1 MLTRTDAYK
10 GGESESERRS
20 IDGRAISEPPAAA
33 ASAVAISESRSSTL
47 GPGKCAMKGEKA
59 QKRRRRMRLLAKLPL
74 AAAAV

>member
-20 IDGRAISEPPAAA
+20 IDGRAISEPPAA